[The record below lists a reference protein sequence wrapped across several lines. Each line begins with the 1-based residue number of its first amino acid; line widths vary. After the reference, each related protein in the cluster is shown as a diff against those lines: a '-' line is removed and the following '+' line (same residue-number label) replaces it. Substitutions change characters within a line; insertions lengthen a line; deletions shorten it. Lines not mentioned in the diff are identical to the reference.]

1 MSNVKIND
9 TAFVRDLYSKAI
21 LNTDKKGLNDY
32 MNRREIA
39 KQQQNDARETKN
51 KIATL
56 ETELTEIK
64 SMLIELLKRT

>member
-51 KIATL
+51 KIAAL